1 MGITDTRARKGMT
14 VSATFEFFMNGPG
27 LEYDID
33 FVNKMISWISTSIVL
48 TYLLVKF
55 PRWPWH
61 CVFGGVAL
69 VVGLMD
75 GAATET
81 VADVWGHSGAD
92 KSIMDHYN
100 KFQDNLLYFYFVRD
114 KTALI

>member
-1 MGITDTRARKGMT
+1 MT
-14 VSATFEFFMNGPG
+14 VSATFEFFMSGPEFN
-27 LEYDID
+27 LDVELA
-33 FVNKMISWISTSIVL
+33 NRLLTWISTSIAL

-61 CVFGGVAL
+61 CLFGGVAL

-75 GAATET
+75 GQNEET

-92 KSIMDHYN
+92 KSIAAHYN

-114 KTALI
+114 KTAII